1 MNSLLMLLI
10 VLFLV
15 LNRKQISNYTNYI
28 DYTKPFLNCSNIYEQ
43 NYEKIQR
50 LPKTIQPFGYTD
62 NEYLDKTRFI
72 QTTEPLPVDPDFF
85 M

>member
-1 MNSLLMLLI
+1 MNSLVILLI
-10 VLFLV
+10 VLFIV

-28 DYTKPFLNCSNIYEQ
+28 DYTKPFLNCSDIYEV
-43 NYEKIQR
+43 NYQKIKENPST
-50 LPKTIQPFGYTD
+50 LQPFGYTS

>member
-1 MNSLLMLLI
+1 MNSLAMLLLL
-10 VLFLV
+10 LFLV
-15 LNRKQISNYTNYI
+15 LNKKQISNYTNYI

-43 NYEKIQR
+43 NYQKIKER
-50 LPKTIQPFGYTD
+50 PKTIQPFGYTP

-72 QTTEPLPVDPDFF
+72 ETSEPLPVNSEFL

>member
-1 MNSLLMLLI
+1 MNSLAMLLI

-15 LNRKQISNYTNYI
+15 LNRKQISNYTNYM

-43 NYEKIQR
+43 NYEKIQG

>member
-1 MNSLLMLLI
+1 MNLLVMLL
-10 VLFLV
+10 LFLALI

-28 DYTKPFLNCSNIYEQ
+28 EYTKPFLNCSGIYER
-43 NYEKIQR
+43 NYQIIQDK
-50 LPKTIQPFGYTD
+50 PKTIQPFGYTS

-72 QTTEPLPVDPDFF
+72 QTTEPLPVNADFF

>member
-15 LNRKQISNYTNYI
+15 LNRKQISNYTNYM

-43 NYEKIQR
+43 NYEKIQET
-50 LPKTIQPFGYTD
+50 PKTIQPFGYTD